1 MSGWS
6 NEAVRRRWFVAIA
19 ILILGVYSVF
29 GLLDARSAAD
39 RLAQARG
46 DLDEVK
52 TKISQIDRLK
62 DGPRVAALEL
72 QSPAEISNRIEA
84 ARQSAGLNQAALL
97 REQPTDPQRIG
108 RSDFEMRMTTIGLA
122 PSTMVQIL
130 KFCDALRDEKS
141 GTMVRDL
148 RLSVPRNQG
157 DSGAVEKWD
166 AEMTLTQMIFSP
178 KSK

>member
-1 MSGWS
+1 
-6 NEAVRRRWFVAIA
+6 
-19 ILILGVYSVF
+19 
-29 GLLDARSAAD
+29 
-39 RLAQARG
+39 
-46 DLDEVK
+46 
-52 TKISQIDRLK
+52 
-62 DGPRVAALEL
+62 
-72 QSPAEISNRIEA
+72 
-84 ARQSAGLNQAALL
+84 AALL

-148 RLSVPRNQG
+148 RLSVPRSPENGNQANSG
-157 DSGAVEKWD
+157 DVEKWD